1 MTAGSEEALHL
12 YATYGCDDND
22 DGDDDD
28 DDDDDDDEAV
38 IAQIAYKTHS
48 RAAELSKHCREEN
61 CREIAA

>member
-12 YATYGCDDND
+12 YATYGC
-22 DGDDDD
+22 
-28 DDDDDDDEAV
+28 DDDDDDEAV

>member
-12 YATYGCDDND
+12 HVTYGCDDND
-22 DGDDDD
+22 DG

-48 RAAELSKHCREEN
+48 RAAESSKHCREEN